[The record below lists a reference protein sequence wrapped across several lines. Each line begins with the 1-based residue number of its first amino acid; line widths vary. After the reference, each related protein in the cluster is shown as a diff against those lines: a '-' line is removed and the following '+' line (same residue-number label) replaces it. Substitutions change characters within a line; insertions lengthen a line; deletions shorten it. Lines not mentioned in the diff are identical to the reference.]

1 MDSRCA
7 ESPSPIWSPKRR
19 ATLRGRLQLCGGA
32 LRGGNVFGDAVDA
45 AAHPRTCPIP
55 EAKLLREPKASLRQ
69 QLQFH
74 EFAHRHSAVS
84 IKTARAGRCRTTPNP
99 SLGKRRRLPASLN
112 RLRSRRRR
120 SAFTW
125 RSELPRRWR
134 RRPTCGEWTGTS
146 WSPWLTGRQGRS
158 CTPCKRRPT
167 VLLQPAEPRCAR
179 AMWSSSAWPI
189 SDGIESPESSAPV
202 LAICQGSPPLRNMVS
217 GRKNMN
223 HSHSSSETS
232 PVTILDTLVEAI
244 VCSPKA

>member
-99 SLGKRRRLPASLN
+99 SLGKRRRLPASACNTTTAQGRQN
-112 RLRSRRRR
+112 RMRLHRTW
-120 SAFTW
+120 AF
-125 RSELPRRWR
+125 
-134 RRPTCGEWTGTS
+134 RRPAVTPHKAVTGAHVFTEVRCG
-146 WSPWLTGRQGRS
+146 
-158 CTPCKRRPT
+158 TPFPDTKATAVAPFGHRPKQLVVT
-167 VLLQPAEPRCAR
+167 TRGGCAEN
-179 AMWSSSAWPI
+179 
-189 SDGIESPESSAPV
+189 D
-202 LAICQGSPPLRNMVS
+202 
-217 GRKNMN
+217 
-223 HSHSSSETS
+223 
-232 PVTILDTLVEAI
+232 
-244 VCSPKA
+244 